1 MVAAAVIYTFAMNVT
16 SVEELDALYKDALP
30 ENLRV
35 PPHSIEAEQSVLGG
49 LMLDN
54 PAWDRIADKV
64 SDIEFYRK
72 DHRLVFAA
80 IRDLCNEAKPADAVT
95 VAEFLEHAGT
105 LDSVGGMAAVIR
117 LTEDVHGS
125 ANIEAYA
132 DIVRERAILRD
143 LISAGSD
150 IVSEVFNP
158 AGRDSKELLELAEKR
173 IFDIAERNNKTGG
186 NFADMKT
193 LVVNAIE
200 RIDELFNN
208 GNSITGLSTGLDE
221 LDAKTSG
228 FQQGDLI
235 ILAARPSM
243 GKTALALNFAEHAA
257 LHEKKAVAVFS
268 MEMPGSQL
276 AMRLL
281 SSNARI
287 DQSRIR
293 DGKLQTE
300 DWPRLTAAA
309 NMLSNASIFIDDEGG
324 LSPSELRARAR
335 RLKREHGDNLGL
347 IVIDYLQL
355 MSVPGTKE
363 GRTAEISEISRS
375 LKALAKE
382 LSIPVI
388 ALSQLNRG
396 LESRTD
402 KRPMNSDL
410 RESGGIEQDADV
422 ILFIYRDE
430 YYNPN
435 TDNPGVSEIII
446 GKQRNGPIGKVPAV
460 FHGQYTRFENLPAG
474 IDAWGADE

>member
-1 MVAAAVIYTFAMNVT
+1 MTTVTAEEIDSIYN
-16 SVEELDALYKDALP
+16 EALP
-30 ENLRV
+30 EGLRV
-35 PPHSIEAEQSVLGG
+35 PPHSIEAELSVLGG
-49 LMLDN
+49 LMLN
-54 PAWDRIADKV
+54 NSAWDRIVDKV
-64 SDIEFYRK
+64 SDNEFYRK
-72 DHRLVFAA
+72 DHRYIFAA
-80 IRDLCNEAKPADAVT
+80 IRDLSNDGKPADAVT
-95 VAEFLEHAGT
+95 VAEHLEHAGDLET
-105 LDSVGGMAAVIR
+105 AGGMDTIVRI
-117 LTEDVHGS
+117 TQDVPGS

-173 IFDIAERNNKTGG
+173 IFDIAERNSKTGG
-186 NFADMKT
+186 SFADMKE
-193 LVVNAIE
+193 LVLGAIE
-200 RIDELFNN
+200 RIDELYNS
-208 GNSITGLSTGLDE
+208 GQSITGLSTGLDE
-221 LDAKTSG
+221 LDEKTSG
-228 FQQGDLI
+228 FQNGDLI

-243 GKTALALNFAEHAA
+243 GKTALALNFAEHVA
-257 LHEKKAVAVFS
+257 LFEKKAVAVFS
-268 MEMPGSQL
+268 MEMPDQQL

-281 SSNARI
+281 ASNARI

-309 NMLSNASIFIDDEGG
+309 NMLSQAPIFIDDEGG
-324 LSPSELRARAR
+324 LSPAELRARAR
-335 RLKREHGDNLGL
+335 RLKRENDLGL

-355 MSVPGTKE
+355 MTVPGTKE

-382 LSIPVI
+382 LDIPVI

-460 FHGQYTRFENLPAG
+460 FHGQFTRFENLPKG
-474 IDAWGADE
+474 MDGWGGDE

>member
-1 MVAAAVIYTFAMNVT
+1 MATLPADDIDSIYN
-16 SVEELDALYKDALP
+16 EALP
-30 ENLRV
+30 EGLRV

-49 LMLDN
+49 LMLN
-54 PAWDRIADKV
+54 NSAWDRIVDKV
-64 SDIEFYRK
+64 SDNEFYRK
-72 DHRLVFAA
+72 DHRLIFAA
-80 IRDLCNEAKPADAVT
+80 IRDLSNDGKPADAVT
-95 VAEFLEHAGT
+95 VAEFLEHAGN
-105 LDSVGGMAAVIR
+105 LDSAGGMDSIIR
-117 LTEDVHGS
+117 ITQDVPGS

-158 AGRDSKELLELAEKR
+158 AGRSSKELLELAEKR
-173 IFDIAERNNKTGG
+173 IFDIAERNSKTGG
-186 NFADMKT
+186 SFAEMKE
-193 LVVNAIE
+193 LVLGAIE
-200 RIDELFNN
+200 RIDELYNS
-208 GNSITGLSTGLDE
+208 GKSITGLSTGLDE
-221 LDAKTSG
+221 LDEKTSG
-228 FQQGDLI
+228 FQKGDLI

-243 GKTALALNFAEHAA
+243 GKTALALNFAEHVA
-257 LHEKKAVAVFS
+257 LFEKKAVAVFS
-268 MEMPGSQL
+268 MEMPDQQL

-309 NMLSNASIFIDDEGG
+309 NMLSQAPIFIDDEGG
-324 LSPSELRARAR
+324 LSPAELRARAR
-335 RLKREHGDNLGL
+335 RLKRENDLGL

-382 LSIPVI
+382 LDIPVV

-460 FHGQYTRFENLPAG
+460 FHGQFTRFENLPKG
-474 IDAWGADE
+474 MDGWGGDE

>member
-1 MVAAAVIYTFAMNVT
+1 MTTVTAEEIDSIYN
-16 SVEELDALYKDALP
+16 EALP
-30 ENLRV
+30 EGLRV
-35 PPHSIEAEQSVLGG
+35 PPHSIEAELSVLGG
-49 LMLDN
+49 LMLN
-54 PAWDRIADKV
+54 NSAWDRIVDKV
-64 SDIEFYRK
+64 SDNEFYRK
-72 DHRLVFAA
+72 DHRYIFAA
-80 IRDLCNEAKPADAVT
+80 IRSLSNEGKPADAVT
-95 VAEFLEHAGT
+95 VAEHLEHAGDLET
-105 LDSVGGMAAVIR
+105 AGGMDTIVRI
-117 LTEDVHGS
+117 TQDVPGS

-173 IFDIAERNNKTGG
+173 IFDIAERNSKTGG
-186 NFADMKT
+186 SFADMKE
-193 LVVNAIE
+193 LVLGAIE
-200 RIDELFNN
+200 RIDELYNS
-208 GNSITGLSTGLDE
+208 GQSITGLSTGLDE
-221 LDAKTSG
+221 LDEKTSG
-228 FQQGDLI
+228 FQNGDLI

-243 GKTALALNFAEHAA
+243 GKTALALNFAEHVA
-257 LHEKKAVAVFS
+257 LFEKKAVAVFS
-268 MEMPGSQL
+268 MEMPDQQL

-281 SSNARI
+281 ASNARI

-309 NMLSNASIFIDDEGG
+309 NMLSQAPIFIDDEGG
-324 LSPSELRARAR
+324 LSPAELRARAR
-335 RLKREHGDNLGL
+335 RLKRENDLGL

-355 MSVPGTKE
+355 MTVPGTKE

-382 LSIPVI
+382 LDIPVI
-388 ALSQLNRG
+388 ALAQLNRG

-460 FHGQYTRFENLPAG
+460 FHGQFTRFENLPKG
-474 IDAWGADE
+474 MDGWGGDE

>member
-1 MVAAAVIYTFAMNVT
+1 MTTVTAEEIDSIYN
-16 SVEELDALYKDALP
+16 EALP
-30 ENLRV
+30 EGLRV
-35 PPHSIEAEQSVLGG
+35 PPHSIEAELSVLGG
-49 LMLDN
+49 LMLN
-54 PAWDRIADKV
+54 NSAWDRIVDKV
-64 SDIEFYRK
+64 SDNEFYRK
-72 DHRLVFAA
+72 DHRFIFAA
-80 IRDLCNEAKPADAVT
+80 IRDLSNDGKPADAVT
-95 VAEFLEHAGT
+95 VAEHLEHAGDLET
-105 LDSVGGMAAVIR
+105 AGGMDTIVRI
-117 LTEDVHGS
+117 TQDVPGS

-173 IFDIAERNNKTGG
+173 IFDIAERNSKTGG
-186 NFADMKT
+186 SFADMKE
-193 LVVNAIE
+193 LVLGAIE
-200 RIDELFNN
+200 RIDELYNS
-208 GNSITGLSTGLDE
+208 GQSITGLSTGLDE
-221 LDAKTSG
+221 LDEKTSG
-228 FQQGDLI
+228 FQNGDLI

-243 GKTALALNFAEHAA
+243 GKTALALNFAEHVA
-257 LHEKKAVAVFS
+257 LFEKKAVAVFS
-268 MEMPGSQL
+268 MEMPDQQL

-281 SSNARI
+281 ASNARI

-309 NMLSNASIFIDDEGG
+309 NMLSQAPIFIDDEGG
-324 LSPSELRARAR
+324 LSPAELRARAR
-335 RLKREHGDNLGL
+335 RLKRENDLGL

-355 MSVPGTKE
+355 MTVPGTKE

-382 LSIPVI
+382 LDIPVI

-402 KRPMNSDL
+402 KRPINSDL

-460 FHGQYTRFENLPAG
+460 FHGQFTRFENLPKG
-474 IDAWGADE
+474 MDGWGGDE

>member
-1 MVAAAVIYTFAMNVT
+1 MTTVTAEEIDSIYN
-16 SVEELDALYKDALP
+16 EALP
-30 ENLRV
+30 EGLRV
-35 PPHSIEAEQSVLGG
+35 PPHSIEAELSVLGG
-49 LMLDN
+49 LMLN
-54 PAWDRIADKV
+54 NSAWDRIVDKV
-64 SDIEFYRK
+64 SDNEFYRK
-72 DHRLVFAA
+72 DHRFIFAA
-80 IRDLCNEAKPADAVT
+80 IRDLSNDGKPADAVT
-95 VAEFLEHAGT
+95 VAEHLEHAGDLET
-105 LDSVGGMAAVIR
+105 AGGMDTIVRI
-117 LTEDVHGS
+117 TQDVPGS

-173 IFDIAERNNKTGG
+173 IFDIAERNSKTGG
-186 NFADMKT
+186 SFADMKE
-193 LVVNAIE
+193 LVLGAIE
-200 RIDELFNN
+200 RIDELYNS
-208 GNSITGLSTGLDE
+208 GQSITGLSTGLDE
-221 LDAKTSG
+221 LDEKTSG
-228 FQQGDLI
+228 FQNGDLI

-243 GKTALALNFAEHAA
+243 GKTALALNFAEHVA
-257 LHEKKAVAVFS
+257 LFEKKAVAVFS
-268 MEMPGSQL
+268 MEMPDQQL

-281 SSNARI
+281 ASNARI

-309 NMLSNASIFIDDEGG
+309 NMLSQAPIFIDDEGG
-324 LSPSELRARAR
+324 LSPAELRARAR
-335 RLKREHGDNLGL
+335 RLKRENDLGL

-355 MSVPGTKE
+355 MTVPGTKE

-382 LSIPVI
+382 LDIPVI

-460 FHGQYTRFENLPAG
+460 FHGQFTRFENLPKG
-474 IDAWGADE
+474 MDGWGGDE

>member
-1 MVAAAVIYTFAMNVT
+1 MTTVTAEEIDSIYN
-16 SVEELDALYKDALP
+16 EALP
-30 ENLRV
+30 EGLRV
-35 PPHSIEAEQSVLGG
+35 PPHSIEAELSVLGG
-49 LMLDN
+49 LMLN
-54 PAWDRIADKV
+54 NSAWDRIVDKV
-64 SDIEFYRK
+64 SDNEFYRK
-72 DHRLVFAA
+72 DHRYIFAA
-80 IRDLCNEAKPADAVT
+80 IRSLSNEGKPADAVT
-95 VAEFLEHAGT
+95 VAEHLEHAGDLET
-105 LDSVGGMAAVIR
+105 AGGMDTIVRI
-117 LTEDVHGS
+117 TQDVPGS

-173 IFDIAERNNKTGG
+173 IFDIAERNSKTGG
-186 NFADMKT
+186 SFADMKE
-193 LVVNAIE
+193 LVLGAIE
-200 RIDELFNN
+200 RIDELYNS
-208 GNSITGLSTGLDE
+208 GQSITGLSTGLDE
-221 LDAKTSG
+221 LDEKTSG
-228 FQQGDLI
+228 FQNGDLI

-243 GKTALALNFAEHAA
+243 GKTALALNFAEHVA
-257 LHEKKAVAVFS
+257 LFEKKAVAVFS
-268 MEMPGSQL
+268 MEMPDQQL

-281 SSNARI
+281 ASNARI

-309 NMLSNASIFIDDEGG
+309 NMLSQAPIFIDDEGG
-324 LSPSELRARAR
+324 LSPAELRARAR
-335 RLKREHGDNLGL
+335 RLKRENDLGL

-355 MSVPGTKE
+355 MTVPGTKE

-382 LSIPVI
+382 LDIPVI

-460 FHGQYTRFENLPAG
+460 FHGQFTRFENLPKG
-474 IDAWGADE
+474 MDGWGGDE

>member
-1 MVAAAVIYTFAMNVT
+1 MANISADEIDSIYN
-16 SVEELDALYKDALP
+16 EALP
-30 ENLRV
+30 EGLRV
-35 PPHSIEAEQSVLGG
+35 PPHSNDAEQSVLGG
-49 LMLDN
+49 LMLN
-54 PAWDRIADKV
+54 NAAWDRVVDKV
-64 SDIEFYRK
+64 SDNEFYRK
-72 DHRLVFAA
+72 DHRLIFAA
-80 IRDLCNEAKPADAVT
+80 IRDLCNDGKPADAVT
-95 VAEFLEHAGT
+95 VSEFLEHAGT
-105 LDSVGGMAAVIR
+105 LDSAGGMETIVRIAQ
-117 LTEDVHGS
+117 DVPGS

-132 DIVRERAILRD
+132 DIVRERAILRE

-173 IFDIAERNNKTGG
+173 IFDIAERNSKTGG
-186 NFADMKT
+186 SFADMKQ
-193 LVVNAIE
+193 LVLGAIE
-200 RIDELFNN
+200 RIDELYNS
-208 GNSITGLSTGLDE
+208 GNAITGLSTGLDE
-221 LDAKTSG
+221 LDEKTSG
-228 FQQGDLI
+228 FQNGDLI

-243 GKTALALNFAEHAA
+243 GKTALALNFAEHVA
-257 LHEKKAVAVFS
+257 LFEKKPVAVFS
-268 MEMPGSQL
+268 MEMPGQQL

-309 NMLSNASIFIDDEGG
+309 NMLSNAQIYIDDEGG
-324 LSPSELRARAR
+324 LSPAELRARAR
-335 RLKREHGDNLGL
+335 RLKRENGLGL

-355 MSVPGTKE
+355 MSIPGGTE

-382 LSIPVI
+382 LEIPVI

-460 FHGQYTRFENLPAG
+460 FHGQYTRFENLPK
-474 IDAWGADE
+474 GADGWGSDE